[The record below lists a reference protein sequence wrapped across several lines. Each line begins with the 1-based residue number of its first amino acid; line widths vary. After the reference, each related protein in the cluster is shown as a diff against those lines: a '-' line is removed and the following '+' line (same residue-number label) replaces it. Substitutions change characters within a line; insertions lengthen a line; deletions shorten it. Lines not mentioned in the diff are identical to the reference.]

1 MVNNIS
7 MGCIENEA
15 MHSNNIIGFFPGL
28 GSRQAYQNLDDDLLI
43 NGSRLVKKIYS
54 DAATA
59 LGFPESP
66 ERLILNESNYPQHRM
81 EQQGFIGA
89 AMLVHSLAL
98 EANLRS
104 RAGERNLA
112 VQVQA
117 YTGESFGMITA
128 AVASGSVS
136 YADGAKIAQF
146 FTPLILLASEKNHYD
161 AYSQSVLDYYPAELR
176 SRVLI
181 EEPYYVSAIS
191 GKYSELNETLDAIG
205 NHFDCADVCVHKYYS
220 QTQVNIYIRA
230 SIKPIFELFL
240 KNYPQIKL
248 IQLKPPTR
256 FLTHSKHLS
265 SLRNVFEQFMV
276 KNHIVFHTPHTAVI
290 SNNGAGTLTTAEEI
304 KLGVLAIVDE
314 VMSSQC
320 TCQIADKMKADYVI
334 EFGPGEKSVRL
345 MADNDM
351 RTPFFAYS
359 GSQKETAEI
368 LDACVVSGAIANQ
381 NDNELL
387 FNALREI
394 FRLAQSKVFANDMMY
409 NKIIQLIKAKIENPA
424 IKNNLYYSNMERVF
438 KNTYRYKEFIDL
450 DSGELVLSARLKRDL
465 AGEGK
470 HTATVY
476 AELKVLSREGSV
488 YYKTTDNI
496 QHPENTVVYFS
507 GLDSMSN
514 HDVFSSLY
522 DFETADLPLCIKETI
537 RERLSIQHLLD
548 SFLYN
553 RQQKPTTGIMALS
566 RILHQVIMMEL
577 IKKLRP
583 SIVHNDNYYLGATDV
598 LGWLVSLVVSGA
610 ATLGNVLDFALQ
622 YYTPGGS
629 QPSAWQLVTEF
640 VSTLEKASVPVLSLS
655 GTPVQARK
663 DLADVTY
670 KIMLD
675 EQGSDKFSIN
685 LNCNLNILSLGEA
698 LDARRVINEGYH
710 TETTSVVALSDVW
723 QKGSNLAL
731 DNLELFSTSNI
742 TDDNEKVLNYALRR
756 RLLCS
761 TINSYVNQGED
772 ILQFCNGGS
781 ESMTMFILRDDSK
794 EIVVRKIL
802 SEALTAAKWNANGK
816 GVMLPPFAKAAKQVD
831 YLRALPPA
839 VQPYFPRVYEVIKR
853 DIPTPASQ
861 HRVGKTTC
869 KEVIY
874 EMSYVP
880 GEEVGQFVMKYQ
892 PSARVVAK
900 IYEQIMI
907 FLRDNVHSVNK
918 VPAPGNTLESSY
930 FKKIEDR
937 LELCKKTAP
946 QTFNSSLLN
955 ADKIVI
961 NGVSY
966 LNVKGLLAAF
976 RSRPEYCQVLEPQY
990 HSLVMGD
997 TNTEN
1002 IKIGNI
1008 APLLAAHHAITA
1020 QSSEAEIE
1028 KALQAITAAA
1038 MEIRFL
1044 DPRAIG
1050 YNSEGASCRD
1060 DYMYDNKPW
1069 HNAIGHYDELHNEL
1083 FELSMSFDDS
1093 PTPHVRV
1100 NFVQG
1105 NPYQKAYKVVDATA
1119 RRLSMREVSSLGGM
1133 EAYFSQVMNSVYDLE
1148 NPDSPYLKEDPFWLI
1163 RFVFMMGTH
1172 FTAMPPFHF
1181 ISEMDGTLIDNY
1193 HSQRRPVAI
1202 YCEGIKWLN
1211 WALEMLEGKR
1221 SEFLG
1226 LQVPALKHMAAEA
1239 M

>member
-28 GSRQAYQNLDDDLLI
+28 GSRQAYKNIDDNLLR

-54 DAATA
+54 DAAAA
-59 LGFPESP
+59 LGFPDAP
-66 ERLILNESNYPQHRM
+66 EKLILNDENFPQLRM

-89 AMLVHSLAL
+89 AILVHSLAL

-104 RAGERNLA
+104 RASERNIA
-112 VQVQA
+112 MQVQA
-117 YTGESFGMITA
+117 YTGESFGIITA
-128 AVASGSVS
+128 AVASGSLS

-146 FTPLILLASEKNHYD
+146 FTPLILLASEKEHYD
-161 AYSQSVLDYYPAELR
+161 AFSQSVLSYFPAELK

-181 EEPYYVSAIS
+181 DEPYYVSAIS

-205 NHFDCADVCVHKYYS
+205 NHFDCTDVCIHKYYS

-230 SIKPIFELFL
+230 SIKPILELFL

-248 IQLKPPTR
+248 VQLKPPTR
-256 FLTHSKHLS
+256 FLTHSRHLS
-265 SLRNVFEQFMV
+265 VLCSVFEQFLAQ
-276 KNHIVFHTPHTAVI
+276 NHIVFHTPHTAVI
-290 SNNGAGTLTTAEEI
+290 SNNGTGTLTTAAEI
-304 KLGVLAIVDE
+304 KHGVLAIIDE

-334 EFGPGEKSVRL
+334 EFGPGEKSIKL

-359 GSQKETAEI
+359 GTQRETAEI

-381 NDNELL
+381 NNNELL

-409 NKIIQLIKAKIENPA
+409 NKIIQIIKAKIDNPA
-424 IKNNLYYSNMERVF
+424 IKNDLYYSNMERVF
-438 KNTYRYKEFIDL
+438 KNTYRYKDFIDL
-450 DSGELVLSARLKRDL
+450 DNGELVLSARLKRDYSRKGDNG
-465 AGEGK
+465 AM
-470 HTATVY
+470 VY
-476 AELKVLSREGSV
+476 AELKVLSREGGV
-488 YYKTTDNI
+488 YYKTTENI
-496 QHPENTVVYFS
+496 RHPENTVVYFS

-522 DFETADLPLCIKETI
+522 DFETAELPLSIKEKI
-537 RERLSIQHLLD
+537 RERLSIQQLLD
-548 SFLYN
+548 SFLYD
-553 RQQKPTTGIMALS
+553 RQKKPTTGIMALS
-566 RILHQVIMMEL
+566 RILHQVIMIESM
-577 IKKLRP
+577 KTLRP
-583 SIVHNDNYYLGATDV
+583 SILHNDNYYLCASDV
-598 LGWLVSLVVSGA
+598 LGWLVSLVASGA

-622 YYTPGGS
+622 YYTPGAS
-629 QPSAWQLVTEF
+629 QPSSWQLVTEF
-640 VSTLEKASVPVLSLS
+640 VGTLKRAEVPVISLS
-655 GTPVQARK
+655 GTPIQARK

-670 KIMLD
+670 KIILD
-675 EQGSDKFSIN
+675 EQSTGKVRIN
-685 LNCNLNILSLGEA
+685 LNCNLNILSMGEELA
-698 LDARRVINEGYH
+698 EDSVINEGYH
-710 TETTSVVALSDVW
+710 AEITSVVTLADVW
-723 QKGSNLAL
+723 QKGSNPAL

-761 TINSYVNQGED
+761 TINSYVNQGEE

-802 SEALTAAKWNANGK
+802 SEALTAAKWSATGK

-831 YLRALPPA
+831 YLRALPA
-839 VQPYFPRVYEVIKR
+839 SVQPYFPRVYDVVER
-853 DIPTPASQ
+853 DIPTPPNQ
-861 HRVGKTTC
+861 QRVGKSTC

-892 PSARVVAK
+892 PCARVVAK

-907 FLRDNVHSVNK
+907 FLRDNIHSVNK
-918 VPAPGNTLESSY
+918 VIAPGNTLESSY

-937 LELCKKTAP
+937 LTLCKKTAP
-946 QTFNSSLLN
+946 QTFNSALLN

-961 NGVSY
+961 NGVNY

-976 RSRPEYCQVLEPQY
+976 RSRPEFCKVLEPKY

-1008 APLLAAHHAITA
+1008 APLLAAHHEISAN
-1020 QSSEAEIE
+1020 SSEEEIE
-1028 KALQAITAAA
+1028 KALRNITAAS

-1050 YNSEGASCRD
+1050 YNSDGATCRD
-1060 DYMYDNKPW
+1060 DAMYDNKPW

-1083 FELSMSFDDS
+1083 FDLSLTLEGA
-1093 PTPHVRV
+1093 TPSVRV
-1100 NFVQG
+1100 NFAEG
-1105 NPYQKAYKVVDATA
+1105 NPFQKAYNVVDAAA
-1119 RRLSMREVSSLGGM
+1119 RRLSQREIHSANGM
-1133 EAYFSQVMNSVYDLE
+1133 EAYFSQVMSTVYDLD
-1148 NPDSPYLKEDPFWLI
+1148 NPDSRYVKEDPYWLI

-1181 ISEMDGTLIDNY
+1181 VSEMDGTLIDNY
-1193 HSQRRPVAI
+1193 HTQRRPVAI

-1211 WALEMLEGKR
+1211 WALEMLEGTR

-1226 LQVPALKHMAAEA
+1226 IQVPALKYMAAEA
-1239 M
+1239 I